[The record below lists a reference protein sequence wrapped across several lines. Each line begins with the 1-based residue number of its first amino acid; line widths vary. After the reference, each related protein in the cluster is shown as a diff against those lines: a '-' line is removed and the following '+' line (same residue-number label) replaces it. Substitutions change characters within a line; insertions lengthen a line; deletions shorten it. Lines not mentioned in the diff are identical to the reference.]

1 MWQEIETLK
10 VTDPS
15 ISKIHPRTHWWQSV
29 INTQCCLT
37 QRATCVFLYCR
48 LPAELCVR
56 RGFWVGNVT
65 ARHQSQTDSGDQT
78 LMWHLPIQLTRRA
91 HPSLICSDSWKTHT
105 QTHTLKTDGSAD
117 SHSMIEK
124 HLQGPDSISL
134 PLKRGADDGVVALCH
149 YDVKHN
155 VSDALCFI

>member
-15 ISKIHPRTHWWQSV
+15 TSKIHPRTHWWQSV
-29 INTQCCLT
+29 INTQCCLVCIFVLPDAS
-37 QRATCVFLYCR
+37 RAAC
-48 LPAELCVR
+48 E

-91 HPSLICSDSWKTHT
+91 HPSLICSDSWKTAAN
-105 QTHTLKTDGSAD
+105 THTLKTDGRAD

>member
-1 MWQEIETLK
+1 MTGNRNTEGDRSLNLRN
-10 VTDPS
+10 PS
-15 ISKIHPRTHWWQSV
+15 QNSLVAVCDKYTVLSHSESDVCIFVLPDAS
-29 INTQCCLT
+29 
-37 QRATCVFLYCR
+37 RA
-48 LPAELCVR
+48 LCE